1 MQVRGRPTPRRGI
14 FPAMDSSREVVTG
27 IEVVDD
33 VTARSRCDEGFLH
46 VKRLVCRNRHGDG
59 STSRDYRVDVVD
71 RPIPDAVA
79 VLIWRRSAGG
89 IEVLT
94 RKTLRPAAH
103 FRASLALPLPDPRPY
118 LLLEELVAGVLEIQ
132 DTGEAGLR
140 RRAAEET
147 LEEAGYRVSPEDIT
161 PLGGSFFLA
170 PGILSEKIHPTAVE
184 VTGRTQ
190 ERPLGDGSPL
200 EEGATLHW
208 WPIAALLEACRTG
221 EVEDAKTEIS
231 VARFMSAGVS
241 PTPGVGR

>member
-1 MQVRGRPTPRRGI
+1 MDGSPR
-14 FPAMDSSREVVTG
+14 SVVTG
-27 IEVVDD
+27 IEVVED

-46 VKRLVCRNRHGDG
+46 LKRLVCRNHRGDG

-79 VLIWRRSAGG
+79 VLIWRRGSQG

-103 FRASLALPLPDPRPY
+103 FRAGMKLPVPDPRAY
-118 LLLEELVAGVLEIQ
+118 LLLEELVAGVLEP
-132 DTGEAGLR
+132 DDRGEPGLR

-147 LEEAGYRVSPEDIT
+147 LEEAGYRVSPEEVT
-161 PLGGSFFLA
+161 LLGGSFFLA
-170 PGILSEKIHPTAVE
+170 PGILSEKIHPTAVD
-184 VTGRTQ
+184 VTGRAQ
-190 ERPLGDGSPL
+190 ETPRGDGSPL

-208 WPIAALLEACRTG
+208 WPIDALLEACRSG

-231 VARFMSAGVS
+231 VGRFLAQGVPSTPAR
-241 PTPGVGR
+241 PP